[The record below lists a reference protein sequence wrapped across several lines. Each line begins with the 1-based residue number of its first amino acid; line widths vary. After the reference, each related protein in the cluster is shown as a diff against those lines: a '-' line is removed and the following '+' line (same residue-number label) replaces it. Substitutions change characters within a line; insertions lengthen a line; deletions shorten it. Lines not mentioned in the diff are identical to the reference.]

1 MFPVVCGM
9 LQEEDDGYLMTLLF
23 DGQKDSSELLIFD
36 AKSVAKGEREGGVY
50 RQEPWE
56 RGEEQ

>member
-1 MFPVVCGM
+1 M

-36 AKSVAKGEREGGVY
+36 AKSVAKGKREGGGV
-50 RQEPWE
+50 
-56 RGEEQ
+56 